1 MEVVA
6 PRARQNARERA
17 GAWTGAAAAAGGVF
31 ALASSPTNFYVG
43 LWLGMAGLA
52 YSLEEPLATRWAKGR
67 LGGAGRGLAFG
78 TVANIVA
85 LRFVPDVVARFTPL
99 PWAAGAL
106 ALLLLAAAQGL
117 RWLVAGVVREQL
129 ARLGLASWAAFA
141 AGVYGGTF
149 VPAVFPWNPAGGATP
164 WPAMI
169 QLADVLGDR
178 GVSLLMAATAGLLAS
193 GVRLAREG
201 RLARGAVLG
210 GIAVAIPLATFEHG
224 RFRIAEVEALR
235 AEATSTTVALVQ
247 PGTGAVL
254 RWDPG
259 SRRPILD
266 RLTSLTRSAEHRGA
280 TLTIWPEAAYPI
292 AVGHASRRC
301 PTGEWAVLPFG
312 VRGPV
317 LTGLVTSGAA
327 GETFNSA
334 AICKTDGTLTEPY
347 DKIHLL
353 WFGEAVPLADQIP
366 WIRRTFMRSGGLFPG
381 EHGVV
386 QEAGPVRA
394 GVLNCFEDIL
404 SSAGREAMVG
414 APNLLVNVTN
424 DAWFAGSAESEMHL
438 RVAVMRA
445 VEERRD
451 LVRAVNLGPTTWVDA
466 AGQVRGRYDSG
477 LPGTLL
483 AQPALLETPPTPF
496 GRWGDAPTALAV
508 TLVVACWLA
517 AQRARRHRA

>member
-1 MEVVA
+1 
-6 PRARQNARERA
+6 
-17 GAWTGAAAAAGGVF
+17 
-31 ALASSPTNFYVG
+31 
-43 LWLGMAGLA
+43 
-52 YSLEEPLATRWAKGR
+52 
-67 LGGAGRGLAFG
+67 
-78 TVANIVA
+78 
-85 LRFVPDVVARFTPL
+85 
-99 PWAAGAL
+99 
-106 ALLLLAAAQGL
+106 
-117 RWLVAGVVREQL
+117 
-129 ARLGLASWAAFA
+129 
-141 AGVYGGTF
+141 
-149 VPAVFPWNPAGGATP
+149 
-164 WPAMI
+164 
-169 QLADVLGDR
+169 
-178 GVSLLMAATAGLLAS
+178 
-193 GVRLAREG
+193 
-201 RLARGAVLG
+201 
-210 GIAVAIPLATFEHG
+210 
-224 RFRIAEVEALR
+224 
-235 AEATSTTVALVQ
+235 
-247 PGTGAVL
+247 
-254 RWDPG
+254 
-259 SRRPILD
+259 
-266 RLTSLTRSAEHRGA
+266 
-280 TLTIWPEAAYPI
+280 
-292 AVGHASRRC
+292 
-301 PTGEWAVLPFG
+301 
-312 VRGPV
+312 V
-317 LTGLVTSGAA
+317 LTGLITSGAA